1 MSTTLLNTSYKIGA
15 YNSAGNSYNGS
26 AYTFRVEVLL
36 NSQNEDNLT
45 SNITINWYI
54 KGNSGW
60 YYSGWSGINTYIR
73 LKNISLG
80 ETSFVNKANSTYNTL
95 KKAGTEYKMLSWTGD
110 VKHDSNG
117 NLNFAVQVFYDG
129 GASKNVL
136 PRAHTKDFSVNDTPA
151 ISVVPNVV
159 MDGNKFSSIQ
169 FASDSSTITKI
180 RSIYLSISTSQV
192 VEIK

>member
-1 MSTTLLNTSYKIGA
+1 MSTRLLNTSYNIGA
-15 YNSAGNSYNGS
+15 YNSAGNSYNS
-26 AYTFRVEVLL
+26 TAYTFRVEVLL

-54 KGNSGW
+54 KGNNGW
-60 YYSGWSGINTYIR
+60 YYSGWNGINTYIR

-80 ETSFVNKANSTYNTL
+80 ETSFVNKVNSTYNSM
-95 KKAGTEYKMLSWTGD
+95 KGAGTEYKMLSWTGN
-110 VKHDSNG
+110 VQHDSNG

-136 PRAHTKDFSVNDTPA
+136 PRAHTKDFSVNSTPA

-159 MDGNKFSSIQ
+159 MDGSKFSSIQ
-169 FASDSSTITKI
+169 YASDSSTITKI
-180 RSIYLSISTSQV
+180 RNIYLSISSSEV

>member
-1 MSTTLLNTSYKIGA
+1 MSTRLLNTSYNIGA
-15 YNSAGNSYNGS
+15 YNSAGNSYNS
-26 AYTFRVEVLL
+26 TAYTFRVEVLL

-60 YYSGWSGINTYIR
+60 YYSGWNGINTYIR

-80 ETSFVNKANSTYNTL
+80 ETSFVNKVNSTYNTL
-95 KKAGTEYKMLSWTGD
+95 KKAGTEYKMLSWTGN
-110 VKHDSNG
+110 VQHDSNG

-129 GASKNVL
+129 GESKNIL
-136 PRAHTKDFSVNDTPA
+136 PRAHTKDFSVNSTPA

-159 MDGNKFSSIQ
+159 MDGSKFSSIQ
-169 FASDSSTITKI
+169 YASDSSTITKI
-180 RSIYLSISTSQV
+180 RNIYLSISSSEV

>member
-1 MSTTLLNTSYKIGA
+1 MSTRLLNTSYNIGA
-15 YNSAGNSYNGS
+15 YNSAGNSYNS
-26 AYTFRVEVLL
+26 TAYTFRVEVLL

-60 YYSGWSGINTYIR
+60 YYSGWNGINTYIR

-80 ETSFVNKANSTYNTL
+80 ETSFVNKVNSTYNTL

-136 PRAHTKDFSVNDTPA
+136 PRAHTKDFSVNSTPA

-159 MDGNKFSSIQ
+159 MDGSKFSSIQ
-169 FASDSSTITKI
+169 YASDSSTITKI
-180 RSIYLSISTSQV
+180 RNIYLSISSSEV

>member
-1 MSTTLLNTSYKIGA
+1 
-15 YNSAGNSYNGS
+15 
-26 AYTFRVEVLL
+26 
-36 NSQNEDNLT
+36 
-45 SNITINWYI
+45 
-54 KGNSGW
+54 
-60 YYSGWSGINTYIR
+60 
-73 LKNISLG
+73 
-80 ETSFVNKANSTYNTL
+80 
-95 KKAGTEYKMLSWTGD
+95 MLSWTGN
-110 VKHDSNG
+110 VQHDSNG

-159 MDGNKFSSIQ
+159 MNGSKFSSIQ

-180 RSIYLSISTSQV
+180 KSIYLSISTSQV

>member
-1 MSTTLLNTSYKIGA
+1 MSTTLLNTSYNIGA
-15 YNSAGNSYNGS
+15 YNSAGTSLNSK

-60 YYSGWSGINTYIR
+60 YYSGWSGIN
-73 LKNISLG
+73 
-80 ETSFVNKANSTYNTL
+80 STYNSM
-95 KKAGTEYKMLSWTGD
+95 KKAGVEYKMLSWTGD
-110 VKHDSNG
+110 VQHDSNG

-136 PRAHTKDFSVNDTPA
+136 PRAHTKDFSVKDTPA

-180 RSIYLSISTSQV
+180 RSIYLSISTSEV

>member
-1 MSTTLLNTSYKIGA
+1 MSTTLLNTSYNIGA
-15 YNSAGNSYNGS
+15 YNSAGNSYNS
-26 AYTFRVEVLL
+26 TAYTFRVEVLL

-110 VKHDSNG
+110 VKHDNNG
-117 NLNFAVQVFYDG
+117 SLNFAVQVFYDG
-129 GASKNVL
+129 GESKNIL

-159 MDGNKFSSIQ
+159 MNGNKFSSIQ

-180 RSIYLSISTSQV
+180 RSIYLSISTSEV

>member
-1 MSTTLLNTSYKIGA
+1 MY
-15 YNSAGNSYNGS
+15 
-26 AYTFRVEVLL
+26 
-36 NSQNEDNLT
+36 
-45 SNITINWYI
+45 YI
-54 KGNSGW
+54 
-60 YYSGWSGINTYIR
+60 GWSGINTYIR

-80 ETSFVNKANSTYNTL
+80 ETSFVNKVNSTYNSM
-95 KKAGTEYKMLSWTGD
+95 KKAGVEYKMLSWTGN
-110 VKHDSNG
+110 VQHDSNG

-136 PRAHTKDFSVNDTPA
+136 PREHTKDFSVNDTPA

-180 RSIYLSISTSQV
+180 RSIYLSISTSEV

>member
-1 MSTTLLNTSYKIGA
+1 MSTTLLNTSYNIGA
-15 YNSAGNSYNGS
+15 YNSAGNSYNS
-26 AYTFRVEVLL
+26 NAYTFRVEVLL

-60 YYSGWSGINTYIR
+60 YYNGWSGINTYIR

-95 KKAGTEYKMLSWTGD
+95 KKAGVEYKMLSWTGD

-129 GASKNVL
+129 GESKNIL
-136 PRAHTKDFSVNDTPA
+136 PRVHTKDFSVNDTPA

-159 MDGNKFSSIQ
+159 MDGSKFTSIQ
-169 FASDSSTITKI
+169 YATDSSTITKI
-180 RSIYLSISTSQV
+180 RSIYLSISSSEV

>member
-1 MSTTLLNTSYKIGA
+1 MSTTLLNTSYNIGA
-15 YNSAGNSYNGS
+15 YNSAGNSFNS
-26 AYTFRVEVLL
+26 TAYTFRVEVLL

-95 KKAGTEYKMLSWTGD
+95 KKSGTEYKMLSWTGN
-110 VKHDSNG
+110 VQHDSNG

-129 GASKNVL
+129 GASKNIL

-159 MDGNKFSSIQ
+159 MDGSKFSSIQ

-180 RSIYLSISTSQV
+180 RSIYLSISTSEV

>member
-1 MSTTLLNTSYKIGA
+1 MSTRLLNTSYNIGA
-15 YNSAGNSYNGS
+15 YNSAGNSYNS
-26 AYTFRVEVLL
+26 TAYTFRVEVLL

-95 KKAGTEYKMLSWTGD
+95 KKSGTEYKMLSWTGD

-129 GASKNVL
+129 GESKNIL
-136 PRAHTKDFSVNDTPA
+136 PRVHTKNFNVENTPA

-159 MDGNKFSSIQ
+159 MNGSKFTSIQ
-169 FASDSSTITKI
+169 YATDSSTITKI
-180 RSIYLSISTSQV
+180 RSIYLSISSSEV

>member
-1 MSTTLLNTSYKIGA
+1 MSTTLLNTSYNVGA
-15 YNSAGNSYNGS
+15 YNSSGNSFNSS

-60 YYSGWSGINTYIR
+60 YYSGWNGINTYIR
-73 LKNISLG
+73 LKNVSLG
-80 ETSFVNKANSTYNTL
+80 ETSFVNKTNSTYNSM
-95 KKAGTEYKMLSWTGD
+95 KKAGVEYKMLSWTGD

-180 RSIYLSISTSQV
+180 RSIYLSISTSEV

>member
-1 MSTTLLNTSYKIGA
+1 MSTRLLNTSYNIGA
-15 YNSAGNSYNGS
+15 YNSAGNSYNS
-26 AYTFRVEVLL
+26 TAYTFRVEVLL

-54 KGNSGW
+54 KGNNGW
-60 YYSGWSGINTYIR
+60 YYSGWNGINTYIR

-80 ETSFVNKANSTYNTL
+80 ETSFVNKVNSTYNTL

-117 NLNFAVQVFYDG
+117 NLNFAVQVFYEG
-129 GASKNVL
+129 GESKNIL
-136 PRAHTKDFSVNDTPA
+136 PRVHTKDFSVTSTPA
-151 ISVVPNVV
+151 ISVVPNIV
-159 MDGNKFSSIQ
+159 MNGSKFSSIQ
-169 FASDSSTITKI
+169 YASDSSTITKI
-180 RSIYLSISTSQV
+180 RNIYLSISSSEV

>member
-1 MSTTLLNTSYKIGA
+1 MSTTLLNTSYNIGA
-15 YNSAGNSYNGS
+15 YNSSGNSYNGS

-95 KKAGTEYKMLSWTGD
+95 KKAGTEYKMLSWTGN
-110 VKHDSNG
+110 VQHNSNG

-129 GASKNVL
+129 GESKNIL
-136 PRAHTKDFSVNDTPA
+136 PRVHTKNFSVENTPA

-159 MDGNKFSSIQ
+159 MNGNKFSSIQ
-169 FASDSSTITKI
+169 FASDASTITKI
-180 RSIYLSISTSQV
+180 RSIYLSISSSEV

>member
-1 MSTTLLNTSYKIGA
+1 M
-15 YNSAGNSYNGS
+15 
-26 AYTFRVEVLL
+26 LL

-60 YYSGWSGINTYIR
+60 YYSGWSGLNTYIR

-80 ETSFVNKANSTYNTL
+80 ETSFVNKVNSTYNTL

-129 GASKNVL
+129 GESKNIL
-136 PRAHTKDFSVNDTPA
+136 PRVHTKDFSVTSTPA

-159 MDGNKFSSIQ
+159 MNGSKFSSIQ
-169 FASDSSTITKI
+169 YASDSSTITKI
-180 RSIYLSISTSQV
+180 RNIYLSISSSEV

>member
-1 MSTTLLNTSYKIGA
+1 MSTRLLNTSYNIGA
-15 YNSAGNSYNGS
+15 YNSAGNSYNS
-26 AYTFRVEVLL
+26 TAYTFRVEVLL

-54 KGNSGW
+54 KGNNGW
-60 YYSGWSGINTYIR
+60 YYSGWNGINTYIR

-80 ETSFVNKANSTYNTL
+80 ETSFVNKVNSTYNTL

-136 PRAHTKDFSVNDTPA
+136 PRAHTKDFSVNSTPA

-159 MDGNKFSSIQ
+159 MDGSKFSSIQ
-169 FASDSSTITKI
+169 YASDSSTITKI
-180 RSIYLSISTSQV
+180 RNIYLSISSSEV

>member
-1 MSTTLLNTSYKIGA
+1 MSTRLLNTSYNIGA
-15 YNSAGNSYNGS
+15 YNSSGSSYNS
-26 AYTFRVEVLL
+26 TAYTFRVEVLL

-129 GASKNVL
+129 GESKNIL
-136 PRAHTKDFSVNDTPA
+136 PRVHTKNFSVENTPA

-159 MDGNKFSSIQ
+159 MNGSKFTSIQ
-169 FASDSSTITKI
+169 YASDSSTITKI
-180 RSIYLSISTSQV
+180 RSIYLSISSSEV

>member
-1 MSTTLLNTSYKIGA
+1 MGEVIYDYSYYKGA
-15 YNSAGNSYNGS
+15 YNTKGILVNNAYLFEIEGILNGIDKS
-26 AYTFRVEVLL
+26 TKIASV
-36 NSQNEDNLT
+36 
-45 SNITINWYI
+45 TINWYI

-80 ETSFVNKANSTYNTL
+80 ETSFVNKVNSTYNSM
-95 KKAGTEYKMLSWTGD
+95 KKAGVEYKMLSWTGD

-180 RSIYLSISTSQV
+180 RSIYLSISTSEV

>member
-1 MSTTLLNTSYKIGA
+1 MSTRLLNTSYNIGA
-15 YNSAGNSYNGS
+15 YNSSGNSYNGS

-95 KKAGTEYKMLSWTGD
+95 KKAGVEYKMLSWTGN
-110 VKHDSNG
+110 VQHNSNG

-129 GASKNVL
+129 GESKNIL
-136 PRAHTKDFSVNDTPA
+136 PRAHTKNFSVENTPD

-159 MDGNKFSSIQ
+159 MNGNKFSSIQ
-169 FASDSSTITKI
+169 YAIDSSTIKKI
-180 RSIYLSISTSQV
+180 RSIYLSISSSEV

>member
-1 MSTTLLNTSYKIGA
+1 MSTTLLNTSYNIGA
-15 YNSAGNSYNGS
+15 YNSSGTSLNSN

-73 LKNISLG
+73 LKNLSLG

-110 VKHDSNG
+110 VQHDSNG

-151 ISVVPNVV
+151 ILVVPNVV

-180 RSIYLSISTSQV
+180 RSIYLSISTSEV

>member
-1 MSTTLLNTSYKIGA
+1 MSTTLINTSYNIGA
-15 YNSAGNSYNGS
+15 YNSAGTSLNSK

-80 ETSFVNKANSTYNTL
+80 ETSFVNKVNSTYNSM
-95 KKAGTEYKMLSWTGD
+95 KKAGVEYKMLSWTGD

-159 MDGNKFSSIQ
+159 MDGSKFSSIQ

-180 RSIYLSISTSQV
+180 RSIYLSISSSEV